1 MQVQLKK
8 VLNSVLNADDL
19 ENSGTII
26 SSIAPVDGSDE
37 ERNTTIYV
45 KGSGPEVVHLLTHIC
60 EEVLSKMNPIEKFAF
75 LMKLS
80 DRVLGGKKND
90 NNN

>member
-8 VLNSVLNADDL
+8 VLDNVLGADNL

-26 SSIAPVDGSDE
+26 SSIVPVDGSDK
-37 ERNTTIYV
+37 ERSTTIYV
-45 KGSGPEVVHLLTHIC
+45 KGSRPEVAHLLSHIC
-60 EEVLSKMNPIEKFAF
+60 EEVLSEMNPIEKFAF

-90 NNN
+90 NN